1 MGCVT
6 PLMSWLPSQ
15 WVTGSQAGLQEG
27 QEPELGHHPVHD
39 SSATTLLMT
48 AASLGDL
55 PCPVCCVPCPVCCAL
70 CPNCHHF
77 PGKDVAQ
84 GSEIKAG

>member
-55 PCPVCCVPCPVCCAL
+55 PCPVCCAL
-70 CPNCHHF
+70 CPSCHHF